1 MVFGKRRF
9 RSSAPNFDT
18 TADRIFIGIVYVLMV
33 LVAIVMLYPLWDQFV
48 LSLSTRQG
56 ALSRG
61 LRLFPNPPTVE
72 AYRQILSSNEVWRSF
87 NNTLIR
93 VVTGTFWG
101 VFITALTSYPLS
113 RDNFPF
119 RRTLTLIIL
128 FTMLFGGGLIPDYL
142 LRKNLGLLN
151 TRLVL
156 ILPGIAAFNVIIMRN
171 FYRSLPRELEEA
183 AQIDGASDW
192 GIWWRI
198 VLPLSKP
205 VLATIGLWIAVTHWN
220 AYLDALIYITD
231 RDKYV
236 LQVVLRRIL
245 LEGQVDMFLTPG
257 MDGAMGA
264 QRPTPETV
272 KAALVMVSTLPI
284 VAVYPFLQRYFIKGT
299 LLGAVKS

>member
-18 TADRIFIGIVYVLMV
+18 TTDRIFIGIVYVLMV
-33 LVAIVMLYPLWDQFV
+33 LVAIVMLYPLWDQLV

-245 LEGQVDMFLTPG
+245 LEGQVDMFVTPG